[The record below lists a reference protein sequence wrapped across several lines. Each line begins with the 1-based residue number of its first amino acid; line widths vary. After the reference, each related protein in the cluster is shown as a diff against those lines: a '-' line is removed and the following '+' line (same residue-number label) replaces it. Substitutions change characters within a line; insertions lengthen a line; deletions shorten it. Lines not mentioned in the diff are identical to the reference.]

1 MSSLVLGVL
10 CCLPLLLAALVAAL
24 LLAVRGERARRP
36 PLRGGAGYR
45 PAETTPGHVEPPSP
59 SGPGH
64 QLP

>member
-24 LLAVRGERARRP
+24 VLVVRDERARQP
-36 PLRGGAGYR
+36 PLRRGAGYR
-45 PAETTPGHVEPPSP
+45 PAETAPGQVEPPSP